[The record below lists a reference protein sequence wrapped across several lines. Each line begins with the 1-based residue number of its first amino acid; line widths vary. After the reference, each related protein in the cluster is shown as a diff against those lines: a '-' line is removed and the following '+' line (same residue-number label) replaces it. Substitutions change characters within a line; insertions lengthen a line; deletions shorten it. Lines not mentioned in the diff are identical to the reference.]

1 MKKSTSLVAV
11 SGLMVVVLVT
21 TAGGASAAR
30 GTGQGNGNGMNG
42 KNRQQQIVQA
52 DINEAQKNTASYM
65 LEEEKLAHDLYS
77 AFYDKWGT
85 KIFSNI
91 SKSETKHQQSVARL
105 VSSFGLNATVSD
117 KQGVFNNPDLQALYN
132 KLYSKGI
139 TRKKDALEV
148 GKIVEETDI
157 ADLKEAIA
165 RSTTSQE
172 KTTYNRLLKGSNN
185 HLKAFSSKL

>member
-1 MKKSTSLVAV
+1 
-11 SGLMVVVLVT
+11 MVVVLVT

-52 DINEAQKNTASYM
+52 DVNESQKNTASYM

-91 SKSETKHQQSVARL
+91 SKSETKHQQAVSRL
-105 VSSFGLNATVSD
+105 LSSLGVNVTVSD
-117 KQGVFNNPDLQALYN
+117 KQGVFTNSDLQALYN
-132 KLYSKGI
+132 KLYAKGM
-139 TRKKDALEV
+139 TSQKDALEV

-157 ADLKEAIA
+157 ADLKDAISK
-165 RSTTSQE
+165 STTDAE
-172 KTTYNRLLKGSNN
+172 KNTYNRLLKGSNN
-185 HLKAFSSKL
+185 HLKAFNKQLN